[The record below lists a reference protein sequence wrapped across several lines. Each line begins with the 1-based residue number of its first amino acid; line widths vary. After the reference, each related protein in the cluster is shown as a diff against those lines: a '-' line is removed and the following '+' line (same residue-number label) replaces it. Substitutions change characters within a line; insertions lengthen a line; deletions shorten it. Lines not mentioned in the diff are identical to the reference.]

1 MPSASDG
8 QRMEA
13 GLRRRKADGGSVELD
28 LSGQGSRVSI
38 GLEPRGRKDRQ
49 QRLRAKPDA

>member
-13 GLRRRKADGGSVELD
+13 GLRRCKVDGGSVELD
-28 LSGQGSRVSI
+28 LSGQGSRVST

-49 QRLRAKPDA
+49 QRLRANPDT